1 MAALTISKVP
11 PIGVTCRRVSGGVQK
26 MEVGVASRLVWELV
40 DIAGRKAYHVRLGR
54 LEGTP
59 TNRFG
64 YHDI

>member
-1 MAALTISKVP
+1 M
-11 PIGVTCRRVSGGVQK
+11 
-26 MEVGVASRLVWELV
+26 ASRLVWELV

-64 YHDI
+64 YNDIYPSVIPLRKVFLIAENVDKIIMPLPI